1 MRKFIKFAAALGIVF
16 NITSVQAQTGHA
28 KTDAVTEVVDIY
40 KTPDLNYNDTS
51 KKLQQIE
58 KSLKS
63 GQVTLQEMSDDVKF
77 LEAIR
82 GDIESSRKQ
91 VEQELQFV
99 QKRID
104 ALGEE
109 PKEGEKELEVI
120 ARKRAEFNKEAS
132 FQKGRVAEADIL
144 MAKIDELYAL
154 ILNIRNQELLGNLI
168 AKRTPLYYP
177 HVFFGAAKQFVEFFF
192 DIVKSPVKWYQELD
206 TSQKD
211 YVKSNVIP
219 VALIV
224 LFCSWLG
231 VWLRLF
237 IMRKFGYKKEIE
249 HPRYGMKVFAAVF
262 VAIAYGVI
270 PATIIIGFLLWMMS
284 TKVLTFGFFGLVLS
298 SVLYYS
304 LYVVLAQAFSRVTFA
319 PYNEKW
325 RLVNVNNE
333 KAKRITSA
341 LYISAVLIGIS
352 AFLEHIAVEA
362 NYNLELDYFITV
374 LSCAVKAFCI
384 ILIVK
389 RLLWDEIED
398 VNDDEEGAEVTEDEG
413 LSTAFKVTFFVS
425 MFAVGVFLLSVFG
438 YPKLSAFILNRFILS
453 VIAIGLF
460 IVLRKALGEV
470 LHRVLLLRF
479 WVKTFKM
486 RRRMISK
493 IDFWMSLIIDP
504 LLALLVIFVLL
515 SLWGVSTDLLM
526 QSIKKL
532 FFGFTIGGVKIS
544 LISIFLGI
552 GSFFISIA
560 LVKALRRRLNSNV
573 LDKMDI
579 DDGIRHSLSSGF
591 SFFGFIIA
599 AIIAITMMG
608 GNLTNLALIA
618 GALSFGIGLG
628 LQNIVNN
635 FVSGIII
642 LFERPIKVGDWVI
655 INGEEGLVKQINI
668 RATEIETWK
677 KASVIIPNADLL
689 SNTVKNLTHDDKWGR
704 LEIEVGVSYG
714 TDLDRVKTVLL
725 EIARDN
731 KRVMKKPEPYVIFRD
746 FGDSYLA
753 MELRCYTADIMNGL
767 GISSDLRFEIYKRF
781 ADEGIEIPFPQKVVY
796 LKTDSPRELKT
807 ILAKE

>member
-1 MRKFIKFAAALGIVF
+1 MRKFLNFAAALYVVSIF
-16 NITSVQAQTGHA
+16 SVSADA
-28 KTDAVTEVVDIY
+28 KAANAHTDAVTEVVELY
-40 KTPDLNYNDTS
+40 KIPDLDYNETS
-51 KKLQQIE
+51 KKLKKIE
-58 KSLKS
+58 DSLKS
-63 GQVTLQEMSDDVKF
+63 GQVSIQDMADDVKF
-77 LEAIR
+77 LENTRSGLEA
-82 GDIESSRKQ
+82 SRKQ
-91 VEQELQFV
+91 IDQELQFV

-109 PKEGEKELEVI
+109 PKEGDKELEVI
-120 ARKRAEFNKEAS
+120 AKKRAEFNKEAA
-132 FQKGRVAEADIL
+132 FQKGRIAEADIL
-144 MAKIDELYAL
+144 IAKIDELYAL

-168 AKRTPLYYP
+168 SKRTPLYYP

-192 DIVKSPVKWYQELD
+192 DIIKSPVKWYQDLD
-206 TSQKD
+206 ESKRE
-211 YVKSNVIP
+211 YVKSNIIP
-219 VALIV
+219 VSLIV

-237 IMRKFGYKKEIE
+237 IMRKFGYKKDIE

-298 SVLYYS
+298 SFLYYS
-304 LYVVLAQAFSRVTFA
+304 LYVILAQAFSRVTFA

-333 KAKRITSA
+333 KAKRMTSA
-341 LYISAVLIGIS
+341 LYLSAVLIGIS

-389 RLLWDEIED
+389 RVLWDEIESGE
-398 VNDDEEGAEVTEDEG
+398 DEEESEEEEDEG
-413 LSTAFKVTFFVS
+413 LSVAFKTTFFVS
-425 MFAVGVFLLSVFG
+425 IFAVGVFLLSVIG

-453 VIAIGLF
+453 AIVIGLF
-460 IVLRKALGEV
+460 VVLRKALGEV

-493 IDFWMSLIIDP
+493 INFWMNLVIDPFLIIFV
-504 LLALLVIFVLL
+504 AFVLL
-515 SLWGVSTDLLM
+515 SLWGVSTDLLL

-532 FFGFTIGGVKIS
+532 FFGFTVGGVKIS
-544 LISIFLGI
+544 LIAIFLGI
-552 GSFFISIA
+552 VSFFICIT
-560 LVKALRRRLNSNV
+560 LVKALRRRLNTNV

-591 SFFGFIIA
+591 SFIGFILA
-599 AIIAITMMG
+599 AVIAITMMG

-642 LFERPIKVGDWVI
+642 LFERPIKVGDWVV

-704 LEIEVGVSYG
+704 LEIDVGVSYG
-714 TDLDRVKTVLL
+714 TDLDKVKVVLL

-753 MELRCYTADIMNGL
+753 MELRCYTSDIMSGL
-767 GISSDLRFEIYKRF
+767 GVASDLRFEIYKRF
-781 ADEGIEIPFPQKVVY
+781 GQEGIEIPFPQKVVH
-796 LKTDSPRELKT
+796 LKTDSDKVLKT
-807 ILAKE
+807 ILEKK